1 MREIKVISIIVFL
14 SAALVCAQQTQPPPQ
29 PAQSDTT
36 ATTQSQPAAAQNPA
50 VPATKASE
58 ESLVI
63 PKDAKVFV
71 ASMPD
76 GYDQFLKEAI
86 AKKKVP
92 VTVVEKREDAEFEI
106 TGFSETQKAGT
117 AKKLIMGSWHSRE
130 SASIKVANL
139 KSGLIA
145 FAYSYNNDNSA
156 HGKRTSAESCAKH
169 LKEKVES
176 GK

>member
-1 MREIKVISIIVFL
+1 MKKITWIMFC
-14 SAALVCAQQTQPPPQ
+14 ALLFSVLVWAQEPQT
-29 PAQSDTT
+29 PAQ
-36 ATTQSQPAAAQNPA
+36 APQNNANAAAQPAAAAQPKAPA
-50 VPATKASE
+50 ADASE
-58 ESLVI
+58 ASLVI

-76 GYDQFLKEAI
+76 GFDDIMKKAI
-86 AKKKVP
+86 ASKKVP
-92 VTVVEKREDAEFEI
+92 ITLVDKREDAEFEL
-106 TGFSETQKAGT
+106 TGYSESQKAGT

-139 KSGLIA
+139 KSGVVA
-145 FAYSYNNDNSA
+145 FAYSYNTDNST
-156 HGKRTSAESCAKH
+156 HGKRSSAESCAKH